1 MFDSSRGPFAVSA
14 SRSTGK
20 LSTTSTTNLPF
31 EAAHYCSSQEPSFS
45 SGHRG
50 IYPARSSPK
59 LNSTNHFI
67 STAQSSPVSPLV
79 FADMSSF
86 PGQPP
91 HCDVSYNPDLSDF
104 PAYKGNTMIVFDSC
118 THRSSNISTAVTE
131 KGGKR
136 LGPDALDAQLSNK
149 DPARTVNSRPCTS
162 GISATNSIKLPIVD
176 TVPFRPSASRASPL
190 KRIWSR
196 LWHAVTKTF
205 SKRSDVAGV
214 EDSGDREQGSRATH
228 RMSAPLLTT
237 EASSVRDQDVTRP
250 NRRLTK
256 PARPTS
262 ASIIPDSKRGVSSPE
277 KHLSNRSR
285 LSNRTGIDFA
295 TIFSPSFVLPA

>member
-1 MFDSSRGPFAVSA
+1 MFDSPRGPFAVSA

-20 LSTTSTTNLPF
+20 LSTASTTNVPF
-31 EAAHYCSSQEPSFS
+31 DAAYYFSSQEPSFS

-59 LNSTNHFI
+59 LNSANHST
-67 STAQSSPVSPLV
+67 STARSSPVSPLV

-86 PGQPP
+86 PGQPLYR
-91 HCDVSYNPDLSDF
+91 DVSYNPDLSDF
-104 PAYKGNTMIVFDSC
+104 PAYKGNTMIAFDSC
-118 THRSSNISTAVTE
+118 AHRSSNISTAVIE
-131 KGGKR
+131 KGEKR
-136 LGPDALDAQLSNK
+136 LGPDALEAQLSNK
-149 DPARTVNSRPCTS
+149 DQARTVNSRPCTS
-162 GISATNSIKLPIVD
+162 EISAANSPIVD
-176 TVPFRPSASRASPL
+176 TVPSRPSASRASPS

-196 LWHAVTKTF
+196 LRHAVTKTF
-205 SKRSDVAGV
+205 SKRSDVARV
-214 EDSGDREQGSRATH
+214 EDSGDREQGSRAAH

-256 PARPTS
+256 PARPAS
-262 ASIIPDSKRGVSSPE
+262 ASIIPDSKRGISSPQ
-277 KHLSNRSR
+277 KRLSKRSR
-285 LSNRTGIDFA
+285 LSNRTDIDFA